1 MNRRI
6 LTLCKY
12 LVATSILFAT
22 APAFS
27 GVNDHPAFKFKSNK
41 TQKPWHYLIGSRYLA
56 RKNNKLGTIMLQ
68 LLLSKNYWV
77 STFKT

>member
-22 APAFS
+22 APAFL
-27 GVNDHPAFKFKSNK
+27 GINDHSALKFNTNK
-41 TQKPWHYLIGSRYLA
+41 T
-56 RKNNKLGTIMLQ
+56 
-68 LLLSKNYWV
+68 
-77 STFKT
+77 

>member
-22 APAFS
+22 VIQRFQE
-27 GVNDHPAFKFKSNK
+27 DHPAFKFKSNFANLKPISKFIKNGPK
-41 TQKPWHYLIGSRYLA
+41 TLSRCFTM
-56 RKNNKLGTIMLQ
+56 RKTIIKMQ
-68 LLLSKNYWV
+68 H
-77 STFKT
+77 